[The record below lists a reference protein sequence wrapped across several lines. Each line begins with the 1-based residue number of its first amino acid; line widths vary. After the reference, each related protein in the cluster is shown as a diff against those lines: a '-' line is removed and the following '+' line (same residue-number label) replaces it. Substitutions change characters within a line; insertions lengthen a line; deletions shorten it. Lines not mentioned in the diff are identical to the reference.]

1 MYDTG
6 YDSYRQTEITVKAA
20 NASPAQLVIM
30 LMDGMMDELDRAE
43 GHMVA
48 RNYASKGEAIKK
60 SIRILS
66 GLSVA
71 LDIEQGG
78 NLATHLKQLYQ
89 FCGKRLMKA
98 SIRNDVAE
106 LQQVR
111 KILNEIRE
119 GWVGFAKRHAAT

>member
-1 MYDTG
+1 M
-6 YDSYRQTEITVKAA
+6 SWIAQKATCRRKTTCA
-20 NASPAQLVIM
+20 KAMRL
-30 LMDGMMDELDRAE
+30 
-43 GHMVA
+43 
-48 RNYASKGEAIKK
+48 KK
-60 SIRILS
+60 DMRILS

-71 LDIEQGG
+71 LDLEQGG

-111 KILNEIRE
+111 KILSEIRE
-119 GWVGFAKRHAAT
+119 GWVGFARRHAS

>member
-20 NASPAQLVIM
+20 NASPQQLVVM
-30 LMDGMMDELDRAE
+30 LMDGLMDELDRAE
-43 GHMVA
+43 GHMQA
-48 RNYASKGEAIKK
+48 KNYVRKGDAIKK
-60 SIRILS
+60 SMRILS

-71 LDIEQGG
+71 LDLEQGG
-78 NLATHLKQLYQ
+78 NLAIHLKQLYQ

-111 KILNEIRE
+111 KILSEIRE
-119 GWVGFAKRHAAT
+119 GWVGFARRHAS

>member
-20 NASPAQLVIM
+20 NASPPQLVIM
-30 LMDGMMDELDRAE
+30 LMDGLMDELDRAE
-43 GHMVA
+43 GHMQA
-48 RNYASKGEAIKK
+48 RNYARKGEAIKK
-60 SIRILS
+60 SMRILS

-71 LDIEQGG
+71 LDLDQGG
-78 NLATHLKQLYQ
+78 NLALHLKQLYQ

-98 SIRNDVAE
+98 SIRNDAAE

-111 KILNEIRE
+111 KILLEIRE
-119 GWVGFAKRHAAT
+119 GWIGFAKRHAAA

>member
-20 NASPAQLVIM
+20 NASPQQLVVM
-30 LMDGMMDELDRAE
+30 LMDGLMDELDRAE
-43 GHMVA
+43 GHMQA
-48 RNYASKGEAIKK
+48 KNYVRKGDAIKK
-60 SIRILS
+60 SMRILS

-71 LDIEQGG
+71 LDLEQGG
-78 NLATHLKQLYQ
+78 NLAIHLKQLYQ

-111 KILNEIRE
+111 KILSEIRE
-119 GWVGFAKRHAAT
+119 GWAGFARRHTS

>member
-20 NASPAQLVIM
+20 NASPQQLVVM
-30 LMDGMMDELDRAE
+30 LMDGLMDELDRAE
-43 GHMVA
+43 GHMQA
-48 RNYASKGEAIKK
+48 KNYLRKGDAIKK
-60 SIRILS
+60 SLRILS

-71 LDIEQGG
+71 LDLEQGG

-89 FCGKRLMKA
+89 YCGKRLMKA

-119 GWVGFAKRHAAT
+119 GWVGFARRHTS

>member
-1 MYDTG
+1 MYDTA

-20 NASPAQLVIM
+20 NASPQQLVVM
-30 LMDGMMDELDRAE
+30 LMDGLMDELDRAE
-43 GHMVA
+43 GHMQA
-48 RNYASKGEAIKK
+48 KNYVRKGDAIKK
-60 SIRILS
+60 SMRILS

-71 LDIEQGG
+71 LDMEQGG
-78 NLATHLKQLYQ
+78 HLAQHLKQLYQ

-119 GWVGFAKRHAAT
+119 GWVGFARRHAS

>member
-20 NASPAQLVIM
+20 NASPQQLVVM
-30 LMDGMMDELDRAE
+30 LMDGLMDELDRAE
-43 GHMVA
+43 GHMQA
-48 RNYASKGEAIKK
+48 KNYARKGEAIKK
-60 SIRILS
+60 SMRILS

-71 LDIEQGG
+71 LDLEQGG
-78 NLATHLKQLYQ
+78 NLAAHLKQLYQ

-111 KILNEIRE
+111 KILSEIRE
-119 GWVGFAKRHAAT
+119 GWVGFARRHTS

>member
-20 NASPAQLVIM
+20 NASPPQLVIM
-30 LMDGMMDELDRAE
+30 LMDGLMDELDRAE
-43 GHMVA
+43 GHMQA
-48 RNYASKGEAIKK
+48 RNYARKGEAIKK
-60 SIRILS
+60 SMRILS

-71 LDIEQGG
+71 LDLEQGG

-98 SIRNDVAE
+98 SIRNDAAE

-111 KILNEIRE
+111 KILHEIRT
-119 GWVGFAKRHAAT
+119 GWIGFAKRHAAG